1 MSSAVPAPP
10 PCLADGFALLHQP
23 QRALAIARAARL
35 ADPARLDARLLE
47 GAACKALGAF
57 EDAIAAFRAVLAA
70 DPLRA
75 GVAVSLANALAEAGA
90 CQPAS
95 LREAAE
101 WLRYALALRPDLAA
115 AHASL
120 IELLSR
126 LDDRAALE
134 EACHAA
140 LAHDPGM
147 VAAHQQL
154 AALLGGRGAMADAA
168 HHRHAAW
175 GRQRLFIAAAPQA
188 SPRVLVLL
196 GTGEGNIPLRY
207 LLPGSR
213 YTLLK
218 WLIDAVPEKE
228 WEAEI
233 AALPDHDLVLN
244 AIGEPELE
252 AGALAAVARFAAGST
267 QPLLNPPAALA
278 PTRRERLAAHLD
290 GIADLVVP
298 VTHPVAA
305 GCAAPAG
312 EWLFRPLGAHGGDG
326 LVRHAG
332 PAPQPGHVTAFHDF
346 QSADGGYR
354 KYRAIFIDRVPYPY
368 HLAIADTWLV
378 HYYTAGMAA
387 RPDRRAEEA
396 RFLADP
402 PSAIGASA
410 WAAVAAI
417 GARLD
422 LDYAGIDF
430 SILADGRVLVFEA
443 NATMVVHPEA
453 PDGPFAFKNAA
464 VGRILAAFDLM
475 LALRRAKRAGDI
487 GAKRAGDIG
496 AKRARNIGAQHAAD
510 ATAQRA
516 GDIHTPPAVTVGA

>member
-1 MSSAVPAPP
+1 MSTALPA
-10 PCLADGFALLHQP
+10 CLADGFALLHQP
-23 QRALAIARAARL
+23 QRALAIARAARA

-47 GAACKALGAF
+47 GAACKALGALG
-57 EDAIAAFRAVLAA
+57 DAIAAFRAVLAA

-75 GVAVSLANALAEAGA
+75 GVAVSLANALAETGESD
-90 CQPAS
+90 PAVLS
-95 LREAAE
+95 EAVE

-120 IELLSR
+120 IEILSR
-126 LDDRAALE
+126 LGDRAALE

-140 LAHDPGM
+140 LAQDPAM
-147 VAAHQQL
+147 VAAHQHL
-154 AALLGGRGAMADAA
+154 AALLGGRGATKEAA
-168 HHRHAAW
+168 QHRQAAW
-175 GRQRLFIAAAPQA
+175 GRQRLFVAAAPQA

-196 GTGEGNIPLRY
+196 GAGEGNIPLRY
-207 LLPGSR
+207 MLPGSR

-218 WLIDAVPEKE
+218 WLIDAVPEAE

-233 AALPDHDLVLN
+233 AALPAHDLVLN

-252 AGALAAVARFAAGST
+252 AAALRAVARFAACS
-267 QPLLNPPAALA
+267 PHKLLNPPAALA
-278 PTRRERLAAHLD
+278 PTRRERLGAHLD

-298 VTHPVAA
+298 ATHRVAA
-305 GCAAPAG
+305 GDALPEE
-312 EWLFRPLGAHGGDG
+312 EWLFRPLGAHGGEG
-326 LVRHAG
+326 LARHAG
-332 PAPQPGHVTAFHDF
+332 PAPQHGHVTAFHDF
-346 QSADGGYR
+346 RSADGGYR

-368 HLAIADTWLV
+368 HLAIGDSWLV

-402 PSAIGASA
+402 AAAIGARA
-410 WAAVAAI
+410 WAAVAAVA
-417 GARLD
+417 ARLD

-430 SILADGRVLVFEA
+430 SVLADGRVLVFEA

-453 PDGPFAFKNAA
+453 QDSPFAFKNAA

-475 LALRRAKRAGDI
+475 LALRRAKRAANM
-487 GAKRAGDIG
+487 GAKRAASMG
-496 AKRARNIGAQHAAD
+496 AKRAASMGATRAASISARREAETD
-510 ATAQRA
+510 A
-516 GDIHTPPAVTVGA
+516 